1 MGGLWGDLVSF
12 ILPLCYL
19 DRSPVHTPVGP
30 AKEEQAHVNAGTWE
44 GNGAGGRGSA
54 CPSTPGQGPKLP
66 LVHGLPVLH
75 FFNKC
80 NCNILGRL

>member
-1 MGGLWGDLVSF
+1 MSF

-54 CPSTPGQGPKLP
+54 CPSTRARVPSCHLCTVFPFYTFLIN
-66 LVHGLPVLH
+66 VTAI
-75 FFNKC
+75 F
-80 NCNILGRL
+80 